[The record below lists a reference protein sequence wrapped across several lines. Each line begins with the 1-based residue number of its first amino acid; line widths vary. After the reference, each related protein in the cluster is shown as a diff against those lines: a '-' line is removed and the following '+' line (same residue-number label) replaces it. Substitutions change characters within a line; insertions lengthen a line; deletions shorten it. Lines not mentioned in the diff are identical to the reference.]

1 MDTNQRQNGELTVL
15 REGQLQIEQRLRY
28 LEIEISKFKGSIVV
42 ILVLL
47 NLFLAPL
54 ITVFLR
60 ILFP

>member
-54 ITVFLR
+54 ITTFLR

>member
-1 MDTNQRQNGELTVL
+1 MDTNHRQNGEIIVL

-28 LEIEISKFKGSIVV
+28 LELEISKFKGSIMV

-54 ITVFLR
+54 ITTFLR